1 VLKSFAERGG
11 GSGSSR
17 RSVML
22 DRGKLARGLETI
34 LGNIAVEE
42 LPGNNSSR
50 VLYVDP
56 NLVQPNPHQ
65 PRRSFDP
72 QTIKSLAES
81 IKEHGLLQPI
91 LVKPAKSGGYQ
102 LVAGE
107 RRWRA
112 ARDLGLSSIPA
123 IVKDMGNKQSLSVA
137 LVENLQREDLNPVE
151 KAKAFWELIEVF
163 GLTQE
168 EVGRYVGLDRST
180 VANFLRLLELPI
192 EIQEHVSRGTISQGH
207 ARALLSLGDESLQ
220 KRLCQRI
227 LDEGLTVRQVEAAAS
242 GIKRPKTDNG
252 DKEVSKDTHHVRSL
266 EDRLRRALGLKVQ
279 IRESGGK
286 GKIILYFQG
295 NAQFERLI
303 GILGAGG

>member
-1 VLKSFAERGG
+1 
-11 GSGSSR
+11 
-17 RSVML
+17 ML

-91 LVKPAKSGGYQ
+91 LVKPGKNGGYQ

-112 ARDLGLSSIPA
+112 ARDLGLGSIPA

-192 EIQEHVSRGTISQGH
+192 EVQEHVSRGTISQGH
-207 ARALLSLGDESLQ
+207 ARALLSLGNETLQ

-227 LDEGLTVRQVEAAAS
+227 LEEGLTVRQVEAAAS
-242 GIKRPKTDNG
+242 GMKRSKAGNG
-252 DKEVSKDTHHVRSL
+252 EREDSEDSHHIRSL

-279 IRESGGK
+279 IRESGGR
-286 GKIILYFQG
+286 GKIILHFQG

-303 GILGAGG
+303 GILGAGA

>member
-1 VLKSFAERGG
+1 
-11 GSGSSR
+11 
-17 RSVML
+17 ML

-42 LPGNNSSR
+42 MPGSSGSR
-50 VLYVDP
+50 VLHVDP

-65 PRRSFDP
+65 PRKNFDP
-72 QTIKSLAES
+72 QTIKSLTES

-91 LVKPAKSGGYQ
+91 LVRPGKDGGYQ

-112 ARDLGLSSIPA
+112 ARELGLNSIPV

-137 LVENLQREDLNPVE
+137 LVENLQREDLNPIE
-151 KAKAFWELIEVF
+151 KARAFWELIEVF

-168 EVGRYVGLDRST
+168 EVGRYTGIDRST

-192 EIQEHVSRGTISQGH
+192 EVQELVSRGTISPGH
-207 ARALLSLGDESLQ
+207 ARALISLGNETLQ
-220 KRLCQRI
+220 RKLCQRI
-227 LDEGLTVRQVEAAAS
+227 IEEGLTVREVEAIAS
-242 GIKRPKTDNG
+242 GVKNPKPNNG
-252 DKEVSKDTHHVRSL
+252 ASSAPAEEVSDPTGTHHMRSL

-279 IRESGGK
+279 IRQSNGR

-295 NAQFERLI
+295 NGQFERLV
-303 GILGAGG
+303 GLLGATSA